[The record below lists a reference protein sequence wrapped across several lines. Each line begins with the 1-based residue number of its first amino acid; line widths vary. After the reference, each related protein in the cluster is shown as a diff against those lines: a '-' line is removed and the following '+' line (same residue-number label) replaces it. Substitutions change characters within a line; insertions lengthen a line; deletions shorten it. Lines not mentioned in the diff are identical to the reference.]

1 MTAPAVFPSFPVTLL
16 HNPACSTSRNA
27 LALLRERGFAPTVV
41 EYLKTPL
48 DAQALRALVDELGI
62 GVRGLLRDK
71 EPVYAELGLADPQ
84 WTDAQLLDVMA
95 RHPRLMNRPVVRT
108 PLGARLGRP
117 LERVLEVL
125 PPA

>member
-1 MTAPAVFPSFPVTLL
+1 MNSASDFPVTLF
-16 HNPACSTSRNA
+16 HNPACSTSRNT
-27 LALLRERGFAPTVV
+27 LALLRERGFEPTIV

-48 DAQALRALVDELGI
+48 DATALRVLVDELGI

-71 EPVYAELGLADPQ
+71 EAIHAELGLADPT
-84 WTDAQLLDVMA
+84 WTDAQLLDFMA

-117 LERVLEVL
+117 MERVLEVL
-125 PPA
+125 PALR